1 MDSIFAQRFK
11 FFYVVFIANLSEKE
25 EHEEITRIYERANHN
40 RRLAEDSALDYLLKS
55 DFGDTIDKNTTFS
68 RDHEIKLKH
77 ILDELKNE
85 KLMIQSSIAEIEPF
99 IPESDKNKNSKNTFK
114 ENSGLN
120 IENIVF
126 LQDFI
131 DMKVI
136 IDYKHHYNVYCIAV
150 FDIFILMS
158 GTKRKFK
165 IAIAFI

>member
-1 MDSIFAQRFK
+1 MLKDSN
-11 FFYVVFIANLSEKE
+11 FYAFYLCFLAKLSEKE

-40 RRLAEDSALDYLLKS
+40 RRLAEDSALDYLLKNCS
-55 DFGDTIDKNTTFS
+55 DFGDTIDKNNTFS
-68 RDHEIKLKH
+68 RDHEIKLKY

-99 IPESDKNKNSKNTFK
+99 IPDSDKNKNSKNTFK

-136 IDYKHHYNVYCIAV
+136 VDYRHHYNDYYIAV
-150 FDIFILMS
+150 FDIFLIFNVRNK
-158 GTKRKFK
+158 TQV
-165 IAIAFI
+165 